1 MTSEAQKRAVKKYR
15 EKTNKIQLE
24 FTPNELDLWNHLQSQ
39 PKKQT
44 YIKDLIRADM
54 AKRES

>member
-1 MTSEAQKRAVKKYR
+1 MATEAQKRAAKKYR

-24 FTPNELDLWNHLQSQ
+24 FSPAESELWQHLQSQ

-54 AKRES
+54 NKGEA